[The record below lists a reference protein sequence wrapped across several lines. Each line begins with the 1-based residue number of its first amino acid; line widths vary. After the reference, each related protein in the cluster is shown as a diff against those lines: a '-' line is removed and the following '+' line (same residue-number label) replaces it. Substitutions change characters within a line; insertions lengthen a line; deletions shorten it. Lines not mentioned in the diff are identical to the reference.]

1 MNIDE
6 ITNSIKEK
14 LGDEESGKIA
24 DDLASILIH
33 DKSLNETIQNKDK
46 EIAKLKEDKDLLVSA
61 NANLLLKIPAGKADD
76 DEFSNNSKVEEYKP
90 FDFRSVFQDGRFKR

>member
-24 DDLASILIH
+24 DDLANLLIH
-33 DKSLNETIQNKDK
+33 DKSLNESIENKNK
-46 EIAKLKEDKDLLVSA
+46 EIDKLKSDKDLLVSA
-61 NANLLLKIPAGKADD
+61 NANLLLKIPAGKDGDD
-76 DEFSNNSKVEEYKP
+76 GFESNPKEDEYKP
-90 FDFRSVFQDGRFKR
+90 FDFRSVFKDGRFKR